1 MSGLVDVALPLPVQ
15 APFTYRLPGRAPT
28 PERGVRVVVPF
39 GSRRV
44 IGVVAGPA
52 RPRAGLVLKDVVQVL
67 DESPLVLP
75 PLLDLAAWMAEHYL
89 APPGECY
96 RLVLPPAGIRASKAV
111 VRLAR
116 AEEGG
121 DEIVEW
127 LRERALP
134 VSTIARRLGRDPS
147 ARLARLR
154 REGRI
159 VVEQDLRAPG
169 FLELQIAVLVAGD
182 PTPRGSAQA
191 EVVRRL
197 REAGGRA
204 RVADLV
210 RERPSLRSA
219 IGRLA
224 ERREVRLETERDVR
238 APEGLPPREAVPL
251 EPSPDQKR
259 ALGPLNEAVQSGGF
273 APFLLHGITGSGKTE
288 VYFRA
293 VEEALRHGRGAIL
306 LVPEIALT
314 PLLVRAASARF
325 GGTVA
330 VQHSEL
336 SAG

>member
-75 PLLDLAAWMAEHYL
+75 PLLGLAAWMAEHYL

-147 ARLARLR
+147 ARLSRLR
-154 REGRI
+154 REGAI
-159 VVEQDLRAPG
+159 VIDQDLRVPG
-169 FLELQIAVLVAGD
+169 FRDLQVAVLVEEGSTAK
-182 PTPRGSAQA
+182 GSAQA
-191 EVVRRL
+191 EVVARL
-197 REAGGRA
+197 RAAGGRA
-204 RVADLV
+204 RVADIV
-210 RERPSLRSA
+210 RDRPSLRSA
-219 IGRLA
+219 IARLA
-224 ERREVRLETERDVR
+224 ERREVHLETERDVR
-238 APEGLPPREAVPL
+238 TPEGLPVGAAPALVL
-251 EPSPDQKR
+251 SADQDR
-259 ALGPLNEAVQSGGF
+259 ALGPLREAVRSGRF
-273 APFLLHGITGSGKTE
+273 APFLLHGVTGSGK
-288 VYFRA
+288 
-293 VEEALRHGRGAIL
+293 
-306 LVPEIALT
+306 
-314 PLLVRAASARF
+314 
-325 GGTVA
+325 
-330 VQHSEL
+330 
-336 SAG
+336 